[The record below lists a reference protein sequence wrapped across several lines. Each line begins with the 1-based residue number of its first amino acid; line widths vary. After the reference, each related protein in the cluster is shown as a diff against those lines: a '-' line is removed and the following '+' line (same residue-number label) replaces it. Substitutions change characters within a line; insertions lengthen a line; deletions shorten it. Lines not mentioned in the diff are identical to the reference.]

1 MGQGMFAMAAL
12 ARADALVVKRVKKV
26 TLLQAASFPVAM

>member
-1 MGQGMFAMAAL
+1 MAAL

-26 TLLQAASFPVAM
+26 TLLQRMFSVTFL

>member
-1 MGQGMFAMAAL
+1 MAAL

-26 TLLQAASFPVAM
+26 RLLQTMFSVTFL